1 MISEIKTQLYEILAN
16 DLEYNVMD
24 NPYGDETKTFPYV
37 LLTLQDTRRDMRKD
51 NYLYQIKFKID
62 IFSEY
67 NGEKEI
73 LDMEQAIF
81 DKSKKLWDNEFITY
95 YRESAFRIMDDK
107 STGVLR
113 KHGVIIYTF
122 YCAGGIEDE

>member
-37 LLTLQDTRRDMRKD
+37 LLTLQDTRRDMRKN
-51 NYLYQIKFKID
+51 NYLYQVKFKID

-95 YRESAFRIMDDK
+95 YRESSFRIMDDK

-113 KHGVIIYTF
+113 KHGVITYTF